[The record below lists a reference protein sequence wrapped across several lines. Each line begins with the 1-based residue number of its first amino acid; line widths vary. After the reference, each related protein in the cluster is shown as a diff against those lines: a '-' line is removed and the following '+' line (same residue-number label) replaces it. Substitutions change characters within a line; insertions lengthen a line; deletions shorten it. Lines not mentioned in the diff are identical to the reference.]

1 MALASLIIV
10 CAVVILAGFAA
21 LALGWRGLR
30 GTLPRNRYAGVRTPA
45 ALRDDET
52 FRLANRVA
60 APPILAGG
68 AIAVVVGCCLAALGG
83 TGTGWLIA
91 GIGVLGALVLI
102 VAGGVLGG
110 RAAAAVP
117 EAAPGESGCA
127 ACSSAPAG
135 NVNEPGGGCAAAGLC
150 SASGGCFAATATAAA
165 ANEQRGPTRTQ
176 DDPVP
181 PDGR

>member
-1 MALASLIIV
+1 MAVASLIIV
-10 CAVVILAGFAA
+10 CAVVILAGLAA

-68 AIAVVVGCCLAALGG
+68 TIAVVVGCCLAALGG
-83 TGTGWLIA
+83 TGTGWLIT

-117 EAAPGESGCA
+117 ETAPAASGCA

-135 NVNEPGGGCAAAGLC
+135 NVSEPSGGGCAAAGLC
-150 SASGGCFAATATAAA
+150 SAAGGCFAATAPGASGNEGTAA
-165 ANEQRGPTRTQ
+165 
-176 DDPVP
+176 